1 MAGISTFLAAFG
13 LAARRVLDA
22 LWRGLSSDPD
32 DRPWERAAVRI
43 VVPFAFV
50 SASLVATF
58 VAYQAD
64 HPPAVA
70 FENRLVF
77 AGELLVL
84 TFYGVLLVLVPVVRA
99 IAGGELPVELNARGA
114 RFVERDANEALVV
127 NRDLFE
133 RVQDLEEELREQEVK
148 GESDGRQADRR
159 AIDLES
165 ELAGLRARLEACE
178 RKVG

>member
-1 MAGISTFLAAFG
+1 MARVSAFFG
-13 LAARRVLDA
+13 VVSRACRGVLDA
-22 LWRGLSSDPD
+22 LWSALSSDPD
-32 DRPWERAAVRI
+32 DRPWERAAIRI
-43 VVPFAFV
+43 VVPFAVV
-50 SASLVATF
+50 SAALVAAF
-58 VAYQAD
+58 VAGRAE

-84 TFYGVLLVLVPVVRA
+84 TFYGVLLVLVPLVRA

-133 RVQDLEEELREQEVK
+133 RVQVLEEELERQEVK
-148 GESDGRQADRR
+148 GESDGRQAERR
-159 AIDLES
+159 AIDFES

-178 RKVG
+178 RRVG